1 MKTLRPIAAAVLLAT
16 LSFGARADA
25 VTDWNIKAAEFIA
38 DAKMGTPPAMRV
50 MALAQT
56 AAYDAVNGVT
66 QRYPGATQAA
76 ARDASPEAAL
86 AASQRAVF
94 LKVLPGQQA
103 LIEAAYQAALAAIPE
118 GPAKGAGIVIGEK
131 AAAELLARR
140 LDDGAGTPETYR
152 PVTGPGQYV
161 PTAAVAVPQWPQ
173 RKPWLLRDA
182 AQFRPAAPPAL
193 ASSAWA
199 QDFNEIKDFGGRVS
213 ARRSAE
219 QTDIA
224 RFWDFSAPAIYH
236 GVLRSVALQPGRD
249 LTRNARLFAV
259 TAQAM
264 DDALIAVFEAK
275 YHYRFWRPATAIRN
289 ADIDGNDAT
298 TRDAG
303 WNALID
309 VPMHPE
315 YPSGHSI
322 LASTMA
328 TVLKADIGS
337 GPVPVLATTS
347 PTATAKG
354 TVRRWNRLE
363 DFVTEVSNARI
374 WGGLHFRSATQAAE
388 QMGQKIGE
396 LAVQQLDPGL

>member
-1 MKTLRPIAAAVLLAT
+1 MKTLRPVAAGVLLAT
-16 LSFGARADA
+16 LSLVARADA
-25 VTDWNIKAAEFIA
+25 VTDWNLKAAEFIA

-56 AAYDAVNGVT
+56 AAYDAVNGAT
-66 QRYPGATQAA
+66 QRYPGATKAA

-94 LKVLPGQQA
+94 LKLLPGQQA
-103 LIEAAYQAALAAIPE
+103 LIEATYQAALAAIPD
-118 GPAKGAGIVIGEK
+118 GTAKAAGIVAGEK

-140 LDDGAGTPETYR
+140 LDDGAGAPESYR
-152 PVTGPGQYV
+152 PVTAAGQYV

-193 ASSAWA
+193 TSSAWA

-213 ARRSAE
+213 TRRSAE

-236 GVLRSVALQPGRD
+236 GVIRSVALQPGRD

-259 TAQAM
+259 SAQAM

-275 YHYRFWRPATAIRN
+275 YHYRFWRPTTAIRN

-354 TVRRWNRLE
+354 TVRRWNRIE
-363 DFVTEVSNARI
+363 DFVTEVSDARV

-388 QMGQKIGE
+388 QMGQKIGD
-396 LAVQQLDPGL
+396 LAVQQLEAGL

>member
-1 MKTLRPIAAAVLLAT
+1 MTPNVFRIALTAIALATAALHVRADVVTDWNQKAGEIVIESKLGTPPANRVMAIVQTAVFDAASAASKRASGATQQDAIAAAVAAANRMTMSKLMPT
-16 LSFGARADA
+16 QDA
-25 VTDWNIKAAEFIA
+25 AI
-38 DAKMGTPPAMRV
+38 
-50 MALAQT
+50 Q
-56 AAYDAVNGVT
+56 AAYT
-66 QRYPGATQAA
+66 
-76 ARDASPEAAL
+76 S
-86 AASQRAVF
+86 
-94 LKVLPGQQA
+94 
-103 LIEAAYQAALAAIPE
+103 ALAAIADS
-118 GPAKGAGIVIGEK
+118 PAKAAGVAAGEE
-131 AAAELLARR
+131 AAAAVLAARA
-140 LDDGAGTPETYR
+140 DDGAAAQEKYKPHTTAGM
-152 PVTGPGQYV
+152 YV
-161 PTAAVAVPQWPQ
+161 PTATPAAATWPQ
-173 RKPWLLRDA
+173 RKTWVIQSA
-182 AQFRPAAPPAL
+182 SQFRPAAPPAL
-193 ASSAWA
+193 TSVAWA

-213 ARRSAE
+213 TRRSAE

-224 RFWDFSAPAIYH
+224 RFWDYSLPAIYH

-275 YHYRFWRPATAIRN
+275 YHYGFWRPTTAIRN

-328 TVLKADIGS
+328 TVVKADVGS
-337 GPVPVLATTS
+337 GPMPVLSTTS

-354 TVRRWNRLE
+354 TVRRWTNLE
-363 DFVTEVSNARI
+363 DFVNEVSNSRI
-374 WGGLHFRSATQAAE
+374 WGGLHFRSATQIAE
-388 QMGQKIGE
+388 QMGAKVGG
-396 LAVQQLDPGL
+396 LAAQRLDPGL

>member
-1 MKTLRPIAAAVLLAT
+1 MKTLRPVAAAVLLAT
-16 LSFGARADA
+16 LSLVARADA
-25 VTDWNIKAAEFIA
+25 VTDWNVKAAEFIA
-38 DAKMGTPPAMRV
+38 DAKMGTPPAMRL

-66 QRYPGATQAA
+66 QRYPGATKAA

-103 LIEAAYQAALAAIPE
+103 LIEAAYQAALAAIPDS
-118 GPAKGAGIVIGEK
+118 PAKGAGIVAGEK
-131 AAAELLARR
+131 AAADLLARR
-140 LDDGAGTPETYR
+140 LDDGAATPETYR
-152 PVTGPGQYV
+152 PVTVAGQYV
-161 PTAAVAVPQWPQ
+161 PTVAVAVPQWAQ
-173 RKPWLLRDA
+173 RKPWMLRDA

-193 ASSAWA
+193 ASAAWA

-213 ARRSAE
+213 TRRSAE
-219 QTDIA
+219 QGDIA

-236 GVLRSVALQPGRD
+236 GVIRSVALQPGRD

-275 YHYRFWRPATAIRN
+275 YHYRFWRPTTAIRN

-298 TRDAG
+298 ARDAG

-354 TVRRWNRLE
+354 TVRRWNRLD